1 LRTELLWT
9 ESYQKADTTDDGFCE
24 KLEDIKEITRK
35 RKSKNIE
42 VHEPNK
48 DQEVNIDAP
57 EG

>member
-1 LRTELLWT
+1 MLWT

-24 KLEDIKEITRK
+24 KLEDIIEITRK

-42 VHEPNK
+42 VDEPNK